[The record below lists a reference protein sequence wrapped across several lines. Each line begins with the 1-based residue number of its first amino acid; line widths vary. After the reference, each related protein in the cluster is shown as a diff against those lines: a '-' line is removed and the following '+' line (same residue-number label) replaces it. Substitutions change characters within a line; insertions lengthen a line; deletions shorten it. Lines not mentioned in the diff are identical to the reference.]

1 MPTLKRFG
9 SLQVRMYA
17 SDHLPP
23 HFHVVGPDTEAL
35 VSLQGLEILAGRAS
49 KEELREVLV
58 WAAANLQELRQSWQ
72 RLNQPR

>member
-9 SLQVRMYA
+9 SLQVRMYP

-35 VSLQGLEILAGRAS
+35 VGLQGLEILAGRATY
-49 KEELREVLV
+49 EELREVLA
-58 WAAANLQELRQSWQ
+58 WAAENMDELLASWR